1 MIERTERLIKLI
13 SSNFFKLE
21 IQGLI
26 ISVNALSVSLD
37 TQIPNSNLWIQ
48 RKGSAKSH
56 FLKILSESNSD
67 YFVRLPDKF
76 FETSILEDFDSEWFT
91 DKVWIHDDLI
101 ILFHGLT
108 SKQRQQL
115 MGFFVEFLSSG
126 YYERRDRSKERIKR
140 VEGRISCVFPISQE
154 NYSRYGKELFYQT
167 LTPERLVPIGYDF
180 SAEDMR
186 KASEIRL
193 EREERNNPSEN
204 IRIDLPF
211 SDEKVRVKLSREYHR
226 DISDMAM
233 RLQLLIGLSATRGV
247 MYISNF
253 LRSHALLNDRD
264 EVSREDIEILSLILP
279 AHSEPRESLESEIR
293 RYIFNQLLEKE
304 EVRSTEIYERFRDYT
319 DRAIRKALIS
329 IRRDCPYKRGEK
341 DEIIFYI

>member
-1 MIERTERLIKLI
+1 MIENTEKLIKLI

-26 ISVNALSVSLD
+26 ISVNSLTISLD

-56 FLKILSESNSD
+56 FLRILSDSNPD
-67 YFVRLPDKF
+67 YFIRLPDKF
-76 FETSILEDFDSEWFT
+76 FETSILEDFETDWFK

-126 YYERRDRSKERIKR
+126 IYERRDRSRERIKKVQGR
-140 VEGRISCVFPISQE
+140 VLCLFPISQE

-167 LTPERLVPIGYDF
+167 LVPERLVPIGYDL
-180 SAEDMR
+180 SPEDMR

-193 EREERNNPSEN
+193 EREENTNSDN
-204 IRIDLPF
+204 IRLKLPF
-211 SDEKVRVKLSREYHR
+211 SDEKKRVKLSKEFHKE
-226 DISDMAM
+226 ISDMAM

-247 MYISNF
+247 HYISNF
-253 LRSHALLNDRD
+253 LKAHSLLNDRE
-264 EVSREDIEILSLILP
+264 EVTEKDIEIVKLILP
-279 AHSEPRESLESEIR
+279 AHQEPRESLESEIR
-293 RYIFNQLLEKE
+293 RFIFNKLLEQE
-304 EVRSTEIYERFRDYT
+304 EVSSSEIYGNFGDY
-319 DRAIRKALIS
+319 DKRVIRRVLKDIK
-329 IRRDCPYKRGEK
+329 RDCPYKKGQR